1 MPEFIPSGYLSMREA
16 VNRLGHELF
25 RSEWTG
31 EEHKARHGLISEAE
45 WLRIKDLPPPRG
57 ADALGG
63 GRRQTNSPAAKAAT
77 RWSGDPSDPLYQEEY
92 RARVRLTDTQ
102 HRLRQLLEAG
112 QLDAVILDP
121 WSGKLHRTP
130 ASLWRRHDAGRIIDK
145 GQAPIPGSRNT

>member
-1 MPEFIPSGYLSMREA
+1 MAGTVTSVEQIGWTLPYSSSSEAIFTERDVSLDQSEAMPEFIPSGYLSMREA

-63 GRRQTNSPAAKAAT
+63 GRRHTNSPAAKAAT
-77 RWSGDPSDPLYQEEY
+77 RWSGDPSDPCTK
-92 RARVRLTDTQ
+92 R
-102 HRLRQLLEAG
+102 
-112 QLDAVILDP
+112 
-121 WSGKLHRTP
+121 S
-130 ASLWRRHDAGRIIDK
+130 
-145 GQAPIPGSRNT
+145 